1 MEIEVDRYT
10 SKTKREKTDSDK
22 RLCKKCAQGEAEDEK
37 HVIMTCP
44 KYENDRR
51 KLVDY
56 LTEAFPFFE
65 QLDGQKKFIF
75 IMQCYDWEA
84 TDALSR
90 GLLLS
95 VQKTRGS
102 LGTVMGQMAVYTC
115 MSLTKPLVTLLYT
128 SFVLCTKHLMCICN
142 ITNSII

>member
-1 MEIEVDRYT
+1 MKSVGTYT
-10 SKTKREKTDSDK
+10 PQKPKEKKNDSDK
-22 RLCKKCAQGEAEDEK
+22 RLCKKCALGEVEDEK

-90 GLLLS
+90 LLLS

-102 LGTVMGQMAVYTC
+102 L
-115 MSLTKPLVTLLYT
+115 
-128 SFVLCTKHLMCICN
+128 
-142 ITNSII
+142 